1 VDEILTGRENLE
13 LFGLWYHLP
22 KKEYRRR
29 AQEMLERLSLTDA
42 ADRQVRTY
50 SGGMRRRLDVGASL
64 IADPPIMFLDEPT
77 TGLDPRSRNE
87 LWRFIR
93 GRVEAGTT
101 VLLTTQYMEEAEH
114 LANRIVVINKGK
126 LIADGTADQ
135 LKKQTGGSTLEVRV
149 ADRRDVARAAA
160 LLAEAGMAEPRTDPE
175 QGLVSIPAATGV
187 DLLLDT
193 GRRLKEARIA
203 VDDLGTR
210 RPTLDEVFLALTG
223 GETPS
228 HTDSP
233 GDSGSPGDPGSLNHA
248 ASESEATS

>member
-1 VDEILTGRENLE
+1 
-13 LFGLWYHLP
+13 
-22 KKEYRRR
+22 
-29 AQEMLERLSLTDA
+29 
-42 ADRQVRTY
+42 
-50 SGGMRRRLDVGASL
+50 
-64 IADPPIMFLDEPT
+64 
-77 TGLDPRSRNE
+77 
-87 LWRFIR
+87 
-93 GRVEAGTT
+93 
-101 VLLTTQYMEEAEH
+101 MEEAEH

-149 ADRRDVARAAA
+149 ADRRDVGRAAA

-187 DLLLDT
+187 DLLLEA
-193 GRRLKEARIA
+193 GRRLKEAKIA

-228 HTDSP
+228 HP
-233 GDSGSPGDPGSLNHA
+233 GSPDDPGPSGDAKPLSHA
-248 ASESEATS
+248 ASEPEATR